1 MATFVIAVK
10 VTKDENNLPIDPNK
24 QQFTFMSRYDS
35 FIMDPKLA
43 LEFKSV
49 KAALSWW
56 NSYKKSEKY
65 PERITE
71 VAECVDLTTL
81 SVRQRK
87 TSYKLTESLT
97 I

>member
-35 FIMDPKLA
+35 FIRDPKLA

-56 NSYKKSEKY
+56 ESYKDRY
-65 PERITE
+65 PERIIQVSE
-71 VAECVDLTTL
+71 YSDLTTL
-81 SVRQRK
+81 SIRQRK